1 MSYYSSRAILPR
13 MDRRIDSG
21 QAHAAG
27 KAGVEWKVA
36 QEALTARIR
45 LNALRRDDG
54 KTLKDERERRWALAL
69 GETVVD
75 MSLQAQK
82 NADHQVVFHGALEQ
96 LHADFVEAAHSP
108 ILNGPLTE
116 GIMGAVVRSVTP
128 DAPSFSSMI
137 PSKADA
143 RRVLAFNVI
152 ATLGFTPRRNPI
164 GEQPSLQVSR
174 DMAA

>member
-1 MSYYSSRAILPR
+1 

-21 QAHAAG
+21 QARAAG
-27 KAGVEWKVA
+27 SAGVDWNVA
-36 QEALTARIR
+36 QEALSARQR
-45 LNALRRDDG
+45 LNRLRSDANQPSQ
-54 KTLKDERERRWALAL
+54 DERDRTWAHAL
-69 GETVVD
+69 GETVVR
-75 MSLQAQK
+75 MALKAQESDD
-82 NADHQVVFHGALEQ
+82 NRAVFHGALEQ
-96 LHADFVEAAHSP
+96 LHDDFVEAAHSP
-108 ILNGPLTE
+108 ELSRPLTE